1 MSNDPA
7 RRFASALLALALLLE
22 WSGTA
27 AAKEYNRREDI
38 SPEVQSKL
46 QRTLAKSRGRSVES
60 GEDGGRGAG
69 VRGDIVNT
77 GCGKLSVG
85 NVETT
90 GRPGERLPR
99 ENIVIAR
106 EIINAPINC
115 GTRGRR

>member
-77 GCGKLSVG
+77 GCGKLEVG
-85 NVETT
+85 SIDEVKPGQRIDRDIIIT
-90 GRPGERLPR
+90 GD
-99 ENIVIAR
+99 
-106 EIINAPINC
+106 IINAPRNC
-115 GTRGRR
+115 PRR